1 MDWVCL
7 LLDAHFT
14 VLVMT
19 PEAKDLLLNLHNF
32 VKYQVTN
39 ILPLCLLCNWL
50 IVRENSNRDAFLF
63 PQVRLVSELGKIESS
78 LQELNK
84 MKVKKD
90 VGLYSIEVIEL
101 F

>member
-50 IVRENSNRDAFLF
+50 IVRENSNKDAFLC